1 MAQAGAVTQHNN
13 NTVKIFVN
21 MRKYIC
27 KCVLQEAGD
36 SDKGELV
43 VEISPLAS
51 YTGEGLGRLSGRTIE
66 YPFTLDQELQTDNSN
81 GV

>member
-1 MAQAGAVTQHNN
+1 M
-13 NTVKIFVN
+13 FVP
-21 MRKYIC
+21 
-27 KCVLQEAGD
+27 QEAGD
-36 SDKGELV
+36 TDKGELV

-66 YPFTLDQELQTDNSN
+66 YPFTLDQELQPDNGN